1 MLPRLETDRLTLR
14 EVRMED
20 GPALQAFQNRESQW
34 RHQAIE
40 PEEFVDGS
48 LRIHRYMEHRGPDN
62 ARRIMAYVAALKS
75 DNALIGQVSL
85 QRSHPAI
92 AHLGISIDE
101 AHAGNGY
108 ATEMAGRLL
117 AYGFGDVGVHRIA
130 ADVAVSNAPCIKVL
144 EKLGMIRE
152 GIARDCIFAQ
162 GKWWTE
168 AKYAILENDWA

>member
-1 MLPRLETDRLTLR
+1 MLPKLETDRLRLR

-20 GPALQAFQNRESQW
+20 GPVLQAFQNCESQW

-40 PEEFVDGS
+40 PAELADGT

-62 ARRIMAYVAALKS
+62 ARRIFVYVAALKS

-92 AHLGISIDE
+92 AHLGLCVDE
-101 AHAGNGY
+101 AHAGSGY
-108 ATEMAGRLL
+108 ATEMAERLL
-117 AYGFGDVGVHRIA
+117 AYGFGELGVHRIA

-144 EKLGMIRE
+144 EKLGMTRE
-152 GIARDCIFAQ
+152 GVARDCIFAQ

-168 AKYAILENDWA
+168 AKYAILEGDRF